1 MDSKI
6 TPPLIN
12 ALLRS
17 PNTDVVRIAAKMLG
31 NIALTPGQREFAIYE
46 GAILKRILDLVKP
59 NSPVRH

>member
-1 MDSKI
+1 MIYCCGSNEHRQLLMDSKI

-31 NIALTPGQREFAIYE
+31 NIALTPGQREFAICE
-46 GAILKRILDLVKP
+46 GAILK
-59 NSPVRH
+59 